1 MTALALKRFQTLL
14 ARGPAQSTPDRA
26 WRWEMH
32 RALTG
37 VRDDLSGEHPRVREQ
52 WLASRGR
59 RVADER
65 DRLLARV
72 SAAGSAAL
80 HAEDLTVLE
89 SDLDRLGSDLA
100 RHAQRL
106 TDLAWDD
113 VELELGGSE

>member
-1 MTALALKRFQTLL
+1 MSALALQRFQTLL
-14 ARGPAQSTPDRA
+14 ARGPAGNAQDRA

-37 VRDDLSGEHPRVREQ
+37 ERTDLSGEQPRVREQ
-52 WLASRGR
+52 WLAARGR

-72 SAAGSAAL
+72 SAAGSATL
-80 HAEDLTVLE
+80 HAQDLTELGT
-89 SDLDRLGSDLA
+89 DLHRLGSDLA
-100 RHAQRL
+100 RLAQRL

-113 VELELGGSE
+113 VELEIGGSE